1 MISSNATLALIILK
15 SDIDRF
21 IVHLCAMFSPNQIN
35 ESKTKI
41 HMTKF
46 MNNHGLANNM
56 KVPVLYP

>member
-1 MISSNATLALIILK
+1 MK
-15 SDIDRF
+15 SDIDKF

-46 MNNHGLANNM
+46 MNTHGFLANNM
-56 KVPVLYP
+56 KVLDNVLYL